1 MKYRIFISSVQRE
14 FAKER
19 KALASYIRKDAILGK
34 FFEVFLFEEVPAQ
47 ERKAD
52 GVYLAEVDDCDIYLG
67 IFGHTYGNVDSRGV
81 SATEREYR
89 RAAAKHKYR
98 ICFVAKSA
106 GETDQREAAF
116 ISRVNDDV
124 VRKGFV
130 GYDDLRTAVYAA
142 LAMHLE
148 DKGLINVLPF
158 DAAKT
163 AGVELKH
170 LNFSKMR
177 AFVRDAREKRGF
189 KLPLNAKP
197 MDVLTALDLVDDKG
211 QIANSAALLFGKRP
225 QHFFRPSEVK
235 CAWFLTYKVAKPIAD
250 FKVFEG
256 DVFELADQARD
267 FVMSHLSRRI
277 GEHFHG
283 AAETTYDLPERAVFE
298 AIVNAICHR
307 DYNSNSSVQVMLFP
321 DRLEVSSPGPLPTG
335 MTVAMLKRRH
345 RSIPVNPLLAQ
356 GMYLRGYIEHVG
368 SGTGDIIEKCRE
380 SGLPPPQWESEVDG
394 LTIILRR
401 ANIVSRPQT
410 DRGGVNASQ
419 TAPKH
424 HRDAFDDAL
433 ELRLLDALRK
443 DASSDQV
450 ELSKILGVSRATVQR
465 CFKRLLK
472 AGKVGRIGGKRFGH
486 WEVLA

>member
-1 MKYRIFISSVQRE
+1 M
-14 FAKER
+14 
-19 KALASYIRKDAILGK
+19 
-34 FFEVFLFEEVPAQ
+34 LF
-47 ERKAD
+47 R
-52 GVYLAEVDDCDIYLG
+52 
-67 IFGHTYGNVDSRGV
+67 S
-81 SATEREYR
+81 
-89 RAAAKHKYR
+89 
-98 ICFVAKSA
+98 
-106 GETDQREAAF
+106 
-116 ISRVNDDV
+116 
-124 VRKGFV
+124 
-130 GYDDLRTAVYAA
+130 
-142 LAMHLE
+142 
-148 DKGLINVLPF
+148 
-158 DAAKT
+158 
-163 AGVELKH
+163 
-170 LNFSKMR
+170 
-177 AFVRDAREKRGF
+177 
-189 KLPLNAKP
+189 
-197 MDVLTALDLVDDKG
+197 
-211 QIANSAALLFGKRP
+211 ANSAALLFGKRP

-307 DYNSNSSVQVMLFP
+307 DYNSNGSVQVMLFP
-321 DRLEVSSPGPLPTG
+321 DRLEVSSPGPLPKG

-368 SGTGDIIEKCRE
+368 SGTGDIIDKCRE

-401 ANIVSRPQT
+401 ANIAPQPQT

-433 ELRLLDALRK
+433 ESRLLDALRK

-486 WEVLA
+486 WEVTA